1 MKVRLFFAS
10 LGVLCGQLFSE
21 RVVPT
26 RAADALPGK
35 AFAKGIAGLSLGERE
50 REIRAQFSAGNVPAF
65 WGNFVEV
72 KVTRHIDGEE
82 HTAAYRVAPEY
93 LAIGSDEDF
102 FLAPVT
108 PRTAHA
114 LAEMVDC
121 ALPTRRM
128 VDDIF
133 AAATVKLPP
142 APLPPGPTMTTVPVF
157 LEHNEIVR
165 QQRAAA
171 KLSAGKLVAGHKKDI
186 VLSPQLAG
194 APGKVA
200 IYGWH
205 RADGTAIQ
213 PLYLGH
219 TAAWVDYSHGARFV
233 QRALTVDGKATTIDA
248 VLADP
253 KLAALLSDEGPFSPS
268 GEVVTELTF
277 ESGVHAVMNA
287 PATLREGKPLRL
299 VLNAAPAGNTIEQTF
314 GHRVEPGDDWHFD
327 IQHVAAQTRWLR
339 EQGSD
344 ADLVVVV
351 LQCAQKS
358 WPAWRKQSDPEN
370 HRIPQI
376 VDALRLRFAGRQ
388 VELVLSGHSAGGAF
402 IFGFIDGV
410 SAIPAAVT
418 RMAFLDSNYA
428 YRAEKDH
435 AAKLAAWLAADPTH
449 RLCVLAYHDSIAL
462 LDGKTFVSDEGGT
475 WGRSHAMQR
484 DLAASFL
491 FKEETVDMLRRFSAL
506 DGRVQF
512 LLRENPERKVL
523 HTRLVEW
530 NGFIHAMLTGTVR
543 EEKGYRYLGPRAYDA
558 FIFRPSP

>member
-1 MKVRLFFAS
+1 MPS
-10 LGVLCGQLFSE
+10 
-21 RVVPT
+21 

-35 AFAKGIAGLSLGERE
+35 ALAERIAGLSLGDRE
-50 REIRAQFSAGNVPAF
+50 REICAQFSAGNVPVF
-65 WGNFVEV
+65 WRNFVEV
-72 KVTRHIDGEE
+72 KVTRRIDGEE
-82 HTAAYRVAPEY
+82 HTTAYRVAPEY

-102 FLAPVT
+102 FLVPVT
-108 PRTAHA
+108 PRTARA

-121 ALPTRRM
+121 TLPTRRM
-128 VDDIF
+128 VNDVF
-133 AAATVKLPP
+133 AAATVKLAP

-165 QQRAAA
+165 QQRAAEKHA
-171 KLSAGKLVAGHKKDI
+171 AGALVAGHKKDI
-186 VLSPQLAG
+186 VLTPQLAG
-194 APGKVA
+194 APRKVA

-205 RADGTAIQ
+205 RTDGTAIQ

-253 KLAALLSDEGPFSPS
+253 KLAALLSDEGPFAPS

-277 ESGVHAVMNA
+277 EPGVRAVMNA
-287 PATLREGKPLRL
+287 PAILREGMPLRL
-299 VLNAAPAGNTIEQTF
+299 VFYAAPAGNTIEQTF
-314 GHRVEPGDDWHFD
+314 GRRVEPGDDWHFD

-344 ADLVVVV
+344 ADLVVVC
-351 LQCAQKS
+351 LQCEQKF
-358 WPAWRKQSDPEN
+358 WPAWRKAKDPDN
-370 HRIPQI
+370 RRIPQI
-376 VDALRLRFAGRQ
+376 VDEIRRRFAGRE
-388 VELVLSGHSAGGAF
+388 VEIVLSGHSAGGAF

-418 RMAFLDSNYA
+418 RIAFLDSNYA
-428 YRAEKDH
+428 YCAEKDH
-435 AAKLAAWLAADPTH
+435 AAKLAAWLSSDPAH
-449 RLCVLAYHDSIAL
+449 SLCVLAYHDSIAL
-462 LDGKTFVSDEGGT
+462 LDGKTFVSEEGGT

-484 DLAASFL
+484 DLAASFS
-491 FKEETVDMLRRFSAL
+491 FKEETVDALQHFSAL

-530 NGFIHAMLTGTVR
+530 NGFIHAMLTGTAR
-543 EEKGYRYLGPRAYDA
+543 EEKGYRYLGPCAYDE
-558 FIFRPSP
+558 FIFRPGP